1 MLTPVIH
8 RRNPKA
14 QKKTAK
20 YNMCG
25 AVPEQIQQTSTLF
38 GRYVVFGDKRKRF

>member
-8 RRNPKA
+8 HRNPKA
-14 QKKTAK
+14 QKNDHEKKTAK

-38 GRYVVFGDKRKRF
+38 G